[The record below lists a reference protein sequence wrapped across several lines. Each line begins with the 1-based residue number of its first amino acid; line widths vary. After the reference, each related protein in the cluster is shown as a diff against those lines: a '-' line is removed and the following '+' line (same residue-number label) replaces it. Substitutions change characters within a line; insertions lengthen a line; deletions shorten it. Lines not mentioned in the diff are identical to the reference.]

1 MQVMAVLV
9 ASVAGFVVS
18 SAWYTAFGTVWA
30 RLSGA
35 AVERPAPWKTAAEFV
50 RTLLL
55 VTVFAGL
62 LTAVG
67 VDGVPGALGLA
78 FVLWAGFPVL
88 ILAGSVLHENVPARL
103 AGLHAGDWL
112 AKILVVAVILGVW
125 R

>member
-1 MQVMAVLV
+1 MAVLV

-30 RLSGA
+30 SLSEVA
-35 AVERPAPWKTAAEFV
+35 AERPAPWKMAAEFV

-67 VDGVPGALGLA
+67 VDGVTGALGLA
-78 FVLWAGFPVL
+78 LVLWVGFPVL
-88 ILAGSVLHENVPARL
+88 ILAGSVLHENVPVRL
-103 AGLHAGDWL
+103 AVLHAGDWL
-112 AKILVVAVILGVW
+112 VKILVVAVIVGVW

>member
-1 MQVMAVLV
+1 MGVVAVLV

-18 SAWYTAFGTVWA
+18 SAWYMAFGTVWA
-30 RLSGA
+30 GLSTA
-35 AVERPAPWKTAAEFV
+35 AVERPAPWKMVAEFV

-67 VDGVPGALGLA
+67 VDGVGGALGLA
-78 FVLWAGFPVL
+78 LVLWVGFPVL
-88 ILAGSVLHENVPARL
+88 ILAGSVLHENVPVRL
-103 AGLHAGDWL
+103 AALHAGDWL
-112 AKILVVAVILGVW
+112 VKILVVAVIVGVW